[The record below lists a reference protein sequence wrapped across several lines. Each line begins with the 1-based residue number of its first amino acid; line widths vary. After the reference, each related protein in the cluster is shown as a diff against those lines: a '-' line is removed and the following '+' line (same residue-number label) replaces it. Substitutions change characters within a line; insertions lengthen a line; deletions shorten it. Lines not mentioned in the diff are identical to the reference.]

1 MGIYRSYL
9 SNLMEAKNY
18 SICANRWSMIHAL
31 LFPPFNLC
39 GLYNLQTANQI
50 HYANIWFKQ
59 TGKYLIYGTNLVYM
73 CTSKQTQYVT
83 DKSRIQKKYPV
94 PFDMIRP
101 GTPKIF

>member
-9 SNLMEAKNY
+9 LNLMEAKNY

-73 CTSKQTQYVT
+73 YVYQQA
-83 DKSRIQKKYPV
+83 DPV
-94 PFDMIRP
+94 CHRQV
-101 GTPKIF
+101 